1 MVASIALR
9 TDASGWNSLP
19 TPSQTAPDTTKVK
32 HSLDPPN
39 SPHSPTATSTLVES
53 PYPPTMLPIGSL
65 PLPLRTSPITT
76 DRFVEGM
83 RPVSLSTAQRARLI
97 GYWRVVSLALPLVGT

>member
-65 PLPLRTSPITT
+65 PLPLRTSPTT
-76 DRFVEGM
+76 TPRSSQQLCL
-83 RPVSLSTAQRARLI
+83 VSCLVTI
-97 GYWRVVSLALPLVGT
+97 NALELLPWPRESRTG